1 MALRK
6 DKMGQCQALP
16 TSIKDLIPDDHIV
29 NLVIAVVNTIDLS
42 EIEERYMDTPGNP
55 AYPRRMLL
63 RLLVQ
68 AAL

>member
-29 NLVIAVVNTIDLS
+29 NLVIAVVKSMDPGGDRR
-42 EIEERYMDTPGNP
+42 EIHGHTW
-55 AYPRRMLL
+55 
-63 RLLVQ
+63 
-68 AAL
+68 